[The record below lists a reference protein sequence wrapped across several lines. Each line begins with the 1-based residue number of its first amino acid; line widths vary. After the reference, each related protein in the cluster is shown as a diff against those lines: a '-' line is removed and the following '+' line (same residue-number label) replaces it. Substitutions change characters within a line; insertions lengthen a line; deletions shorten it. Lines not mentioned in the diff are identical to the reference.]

1 MKTIMTS
8 AMIAITT
15 KCPSVVFSLY
25 QKYNEK
31 VGEGNTIREC
41 FKRKFET

>member
-15 KCPSVVFSLY
+15 KCPSVVCPLCE
-25 QKYNEK
+25 KYNEK
-31 VGEGNTIREC
+31 VGEENRIREC